1 MPDAWN
7 DPERLPDRAPS
18 QGTDAIAMGVATGVG
33 SLPGTDIGEA
43 VNIVFGELPEWPHLP
58 ELPDRGL
65 GSDMIGRGA
74 ALLEGLPVQWWA
86 FRWELADL
94 PGRDARRAADFL
106 ERDLDALHEVT
117 TAGPVRL
124 NAVGPFTL
132 AANLWRRT
140 GGAML
145 ADPGA
150 VADLT
155 ASLAEGLRN
164 YVAAAQARM
173 PKAALSIQLDEPS
186 LPAAL
191 AGRVNTES
199 GLDFYRRVP
208 VEVAR
213 ERLRE
218 LTEQVGVPVVV
229 HCCAPDVP
237 VKLLE
242 EAGAQALS
250 IDLTLFNLDDVPKV
264 DALGEYLDGGGRLIA
279 GVVPALGK
287 PHPGIAKEAAE
298 RVLGLW
304 NRLGFNPE
312 LLPQRVSVAT
322 TCGMAGA
329 SPDYARFAME
339 ASREAAERLRG

>member
-1 MPDAWN
+1 MADA
-7 DPERLPDRAPS
+7 DRALPS
-18 QGTDAIAMGVATGVG
+18 GVATGVG
-33 SLPGTDIGEA
+33 SMPGTEIAEA

-58 ELPDRGL
+58 ELPHRGL
-65 GSDMIGRGA
+65 GADMIGRGA
-74 ALLEGLPVQWWA
+74 ALLEGLPVQWWG
-86 FRWELADL
+86 FRWEMADL

-106 ERDLDALHEVT
+106 ERDLDALHST
-117 TAGPVRL
+117 DASGPVRL
-124 NAVGPFTL
+124 TAVGPFTL

-155 ASLAEGLRN
+155 GSLTEGLRRFI
-164 YVAAAQARM
+164 AAAQARM
-173 PKAALSIQLDEPS
+173 PKAALSIQLDEPN

-191 AGRVNTES
+191 AGRVNNES

-213 ERLRE
+213 DRFRE
-218 LTEQVGVPVVV
+218 VTESVGVPVVV

-237 VKLLE
+237 VKLLAE
-242 EAGAQALS
+242 SGVGALS
-250 IDLTLFNLDDVPKV
+250 VDLTLVGLDDVPKV

-279 GVVPALGK
+279 GTVPPLGQVR
-287 PHPGIAKEAAE
+287 PGLDKAAAD
-298 RVLGLW
+298 RVQGLW
-304 NRLGFNPE
+304 HRLGFAPE
-312 LLPQRVSVAT
+312 LLPRQVSIAT

-339 ASREAAERLRG
+339 VSREAAKRLHG

>member
-1 MPDAWN
+1 MS
-7 DPERLPDRAPS
+7 DPVHDPALPS
-18 QGTDAIAMGVATGVG
+18 GVATGIG
-33 SLPGTDIGEA
+33 SLPGTDIAEA
-43 VNIVFGELPEWPHLP
+43 VNIVFGELPEWPYLP

-65 GSDMIGRGA
+65 GADMIGRGA

-94 PGRDARRAADFL
+94 RGIDARRAADFL

-117 TAGPVRL
+117 ATGPVRL
-124 NAVGPFTL
+124 TAVGPFTL

-140 GGAML
+140 GGAMI

-150 VADLT
+150 VADL
-155 ASLAEGLRN
+155 AGSLAEGLRN
-164 YVAAAQARM
+164 FVAAAQARL

-186 LPAAL
+186 LSAAL

-218 LTEQVGVPVVV
+218 VCESVGVPVVV
-229 HCCAPDVP
+229 HSCAADMP
-237 VKLLE
+237 VKLLA
-242 EAGAQALS
+242 EAGVKALA
-250 IDLTLFNLDDVPKV
+250 IDLTLLDLDDVPKL

-279 GVVPALGK
+279 GVVPSLGQPQPELDK
-287 PHPGIAKEAAE
+287 AAAD
-298 RVLGLW
+298 RVHAFW
-304 NRLGFNPE
+304 NRLGFSPE
-312 LLPQRVSVAT
+312 QLPRQVGVAT

-329 SPDYARFAME
+329 SPEYARFAME
-339 ASREAAERLRG
+339 TSREAARRLRG

>member
-1 MPDAWN
+1 MASPRVPDTETALPSGVATAVGSMP
-7 DPERLPDRAPS
+7 
-18 QGTDAIAMGVATGVG
+18 GTDAR
-33 SLPGTDIGEA
+33 EA
-43 VNIVFGELPEWPHLP
+43 VNIVFGELPEWPILP

-65 GSDMIGRGA
+65 GADMIGRGA

-94 PGRDARRAADFL
+94 PGRDARRALDFL
-106 ERDLDALHEVT
+106 ERDLDALHEVDI
-117 TAGPVRL
+117 AGPVRL
-124 NAVGPFTL
+124 TAVGPFSL

-164 YVAAAQARM
+164 FIAAAQSRM
-173 PKAALSIQLDEPS
+173 PNAALSIQIDEPS

-213 ERLRE
+213 DRLAE
-218 LTEQVGVPVVV
+218 LFEQLGVPVVV

-237 VKLLE
+237 VRLLQ

-250 IDLTLFNLDDVPKV
+250 IDLTLVDLDDVKKV

-287 PHPGIAKEAAE
+287 PHPGIAKEAAD
-298 RVLGLW
+298 RVQALW
-304 NRLGFNPE
+304 HRLGFGEE